1 MTQEQLVAQFIETGR
16 PVDDRHAGQTLH
28 VRPVE
33 DGTDRWCVNKEL
45 NGAESTVAICP
56 SHSVAMDWAGAHG
69 AALTVSHQAIAV
81 HWCKAAQQNLPM
93 PAYYCQRCGLD
104 RAEIVEQHQAERQR
118 EVIVDGVVD
127 RMKALDGVKEY
138 DL

>member
-1 MTQEQLVAQFIETGR
+1 
-16 PVDDRHAGQTLH
+16 
-28 VRPVE
+28 
-33 DGTDRWCVNKEL
+33 
-45 NGAESTVAICP
+45 
-56 SHSVAMDWAGAHG
+56 MDWAGAHG
-69 AALTVSHQAIAV
+69 AALTVSHEARAV

-104 RAEIVEQHQAERQR
+104 RAEIVAQHQAERQR
-118 EVIVDGVVD
+118 EVIVDGIVD